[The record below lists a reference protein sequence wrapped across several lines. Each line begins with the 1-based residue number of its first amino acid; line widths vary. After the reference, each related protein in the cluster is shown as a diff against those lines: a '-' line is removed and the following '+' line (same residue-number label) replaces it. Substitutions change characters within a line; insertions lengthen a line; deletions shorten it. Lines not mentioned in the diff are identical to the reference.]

1 MRLLLDTHILLW
13 WLADDPKLP
22 VSAAAQIAA
31 AETFVAVSAASVW
44 EIAIKKSI
52 GRLEPPDDLVAA
64 LDANDFRS
72 LAITAAHA
80 LAAGAL
86 PNYHAD
92 PFDRMLIAQA
102 REEDLILVS
111 VDRRFSAYDVDLL
124 PLPETR
130 P

>member
-1 MRLLLDTHILLW
+1 M
-13 WLADDPKLP
+13 
-22 VSAAAQIAA
+22 
-31 AETFVAVSAASVW
+31 
-44 EIAIKKSI
+44 
-52 GRLEPPDDLVAA
+52 
-64 LDANDFRS
+64 
-72 LAITAAHA
+72 TAAHA

-86 PNYHAD
+86 PSYHAD

-102 REEDLILVS
+102 REEELILVS